1 MSVYFVGKTFINN
14 DFTHIVSDGVIV
26 NLRYGY
32 DRGELVILPMMVVS
46 APLPVYET
54 VVIVL

>member
-1 MSVYFVGKTFINN
+1 MNN
-14 DFTHIVSDGVIV
+14 DFTHIVSEGVTV

-32 DRGELVILPMMVVS
+32 DRGELVILPIMVVS

>member
-1 MSVYFVGKTFINN
+1 MNN
-14 DFTHIVSDGVIV
+14 DFTHIVSEGVTV

-32 DRGELVILPMMVVS
+32 DRGELVMLPIMVVS
-46 APLPVYET
+46 VPLPVYET